1 MKLVDFKR
9 EQKLSDDALTALI
22 GDCSVSALRKWFSG
36 ERIPRKDQME
46 RIAEVTGGKVL
57 PNDFYDIA
65 QPPIDSEAAA

>member
-1 MKLVDFKR
+1 MKLSAFKT
-9 EQKLSDDALTALI
+9 EQKLTDDALAALI

-57 PNDFYDIA
+57 PNDFYDIS
-65 QPPIDSEAAA
+65 PPAESEAAA